1 MAKRL
6 LKISEILAKKSGQ
19 PPQGAALDFIAES
32 QNIINQYTKE
42 SVHSSETEL
51 FESITKEI
59 PFIELKNQTAQLFN
73 QIEDDLISSVGDTND
88 TSLNALTSPIPNTD
102 SPPSND
108 IGISEIGDFKEKPEN
123 VQQTYNKPTSQHT
136 TNVLHN
142 LQQTPNKPTSNNTT
156 NIQQTYNSKGKTY
169 NKLTS
174 EPTTVVQQKSTTV
187 VLQNVQQTHNKPTSN
202 RFAYGVNR
210 LSGQRLRI
218 LNYLFDLCISN
229 GSRLS
234 GPVSVEALALAIE
247 CNSLKTIQT
256 VVYRLEKDGYVLRSE
271 FKAGRGGWTSY
282 EIPQDIYNQML
293 QHTSKPTTNLLQ
305 NIQQLYNKPTSQPT
319 SEPTSTA
326 PSKID
331 SKNYNNLT
339 NYLENNPTTTTW
351 FKELDF
357 SKVSPIGPMMVN
369 ATIRSLVQQKLNPE
383 IVQDFINRFTSWVA
397 TQSRVSN
404 AVGLFCDKLKE
415 LANEGDSPVLACMTE
430 EERQVEVAYAAQ
442 VEKARLELELIQKA
456 RAIEQEKAKEA
467 DFEKWYST
475 ATESEKDLLVPTSK
489 LAPEG
494 SEVRKGLLKASYFS
508 KEQS

>member
-1 MAKRL
+1 MAN
-6 LKISEILAKKSGQ
+6 IDDILKKSQAKLEKHGLQ
-19 PPQGAALDFIAES
+19 KKIQRSGPKRPWQEG
-32 QNIINQYTKE
+32 
-42 SVHSSETEL
+42 L
-51 FESITKEI
+51 FESTSVNSSPVHESDV
-59 PFIELKNQTAQLFN
+59 ES
-73 QIEDDLISSVGDTND
+73 EDDTSVFQNIETPQVSPKDIDLKAPVAPTMDSAASPTAAMAIIENEALNAPDSKRNDSVTITEQIRNKSVTESVTVTEQLRNSSVIKAEQLRNKV
-88 TSLNALTSPIPNTD
+88 N
-102 SPPSND
+102 SN
-108 IGISEIGDFKEKPEN
+108 
-123 VQQTYNKPTSQHT
+123 
-136 TNVLHN
+136 
-142 LQQTPNKPTSNNTT
+142 SNNTVT
-156 NIQQTYNSKGKTY
+156 NQKRFRSNSVTESVTDSVTVTEQLRNSSVTSAISPPHANRLAG
-169 NKLTS
+169 NKLTIVK
-174 EPTTVVQQKSTTV
+174 T
-187 VLQNVQQTHNKPTSN
+187 
-202 RFAYGVNR
+202 
-210 LSGQRLRI
+210 I
-218 LNYLFDLCISN
+218 LDFCQER
-229 GSRLS
+229 GSANT
-234 GPVSVEALALAIE
+234 GPVSREVFELRTGIDGEVIRVTCVRLVKEGYLNVLESKRGNGGYTVYELHPNTHSQLISGYIRN
-247 CNSLKTIQT
+247 NSVTIAEQKRNNSVT
-256 VVYRLEKDGYVLRSE
+256 ESVTDSV
-271 FKAGRGGWTSY
+271 T
-282 EIPQDIYNQML
+282 
-293 QHTSKPTTNLLQ
+293 
-305 NIQQLYNKPTSQPT
+305 
-319 SEPTSTA
+319 TA

-339 NYLENNPTTTTW
+339 NYLESNSTTATW